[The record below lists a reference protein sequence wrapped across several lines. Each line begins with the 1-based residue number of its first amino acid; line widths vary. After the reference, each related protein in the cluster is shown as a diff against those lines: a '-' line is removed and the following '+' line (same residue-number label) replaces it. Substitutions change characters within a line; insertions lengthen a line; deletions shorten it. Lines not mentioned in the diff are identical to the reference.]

1 MSGNE
6 FLNPAVLATYRDIER
21 MNQMVN
27 PAISAVFQDIERMNQ
42 MVNPAISAVFQD
54 IERMNQMVNPAISAV
69 FQDIE
74 RMNQMV
80 NPAISAVFQDI
91 ERMNQMVNP
100 AISAVFQDVE
110 RMNQMVN
117 PALLAIQES
126 AARAEKALK
135 PFLSAFQ
142 ETARMNEFLNPALLA
157 IHESPV
163 MQAMREFSNLPFSSV
178 VRESVFSELNSLG
191 IDQFNLP
198 EDQDIAQSIQAEIQ
212 KELAGNRDYNRLS
225 KRAQLSLSYIYH
237 KYFLPIILGSLT
249 TIIMQVAQKV
259 QISLEKKETPAEIK
273 SYVRQPIPGINKNLL
288 KSYRVVTGS
297 DVLLRKDPSMK
308 SDIITTLPRGQLLEV
323 LDKSNRSW
331 IFVKVEIEE
340 EIFVGWVSRRY
351 TTYFK

>member
-6 FLNPAVLATYRDIER
+6 FLNPSVLATYREIER

-27 PAISAVFQDIERMNQ
+27 PAISA
-42 MVNPAISAVFQD
+42 A
-54 IERMNQMVNPAISAV
+54 
-69 FQDIE
+69 
-74 RMNQMV
+74 
-80 NPAISAVFQDI
+80 
-91 ERMNQMVNP
+91 
-100 AISAVFQDVE
+100 FQDVE

-117 PALLAIQES
+117 PAILAIQES

-157 IHESPV
+157 IHESPA

-178 VRESVFSELNSLG
+178 VRESVFSELDSIG
-191 IDQFNLP
+191 IDQFDLP
-198 EDQDIAQSIQAEIQ
+198 EDQDIDQSIQAEIQ

-249 TIIMQVAQKV
+249 AIIMQVAQKV

-273 SYVRQPIPGINKNLL
+273 SYVRKSIPEINKNLL
-288 KSYRVVTGS
+288 KGYRVASS
-297 DVLLRKDPSMK
+297 DVHLRKGPSMK
-308 SDIITTLPRGQLLEV
+308 SDIITTLPLGQLLEV

-331 IFVKVEIEE
+331 IFVKVEIEGE
-340 EIFVGWVSRRY
+340 EFVGWVSRRY